1 MKITKEFTVENESG
15 LHARPSASFVKQTS
29 KFKSSIEVFKGDE
42 TVDGKSILGLMCLA
56 AGKGS
61 KLKIVADGVDA
72 EDAIYA
78 ISALFNSKFGEQK

>member
-1 MKITKEFTVENESG
+1 
-15 LHARPSASFVKQTS
+15 
-29 KFKSSIEVFKGDE
+29 
-42 TVDGKSILGLMCLA
+42 MCLA